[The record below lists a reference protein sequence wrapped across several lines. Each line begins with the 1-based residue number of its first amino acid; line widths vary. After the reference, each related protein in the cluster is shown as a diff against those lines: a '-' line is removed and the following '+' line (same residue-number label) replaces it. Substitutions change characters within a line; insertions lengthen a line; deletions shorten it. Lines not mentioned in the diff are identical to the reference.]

1 MKLRY
6 IVALVACASL
16 SVGVAGVTVWQGGI
30 TNAERVASV
39 LVGVAL
45 AWVMVSVKRD
55 ERYRLTCGA
64 MPHDVRHEQ

>member
-16 SVGVAGVTVWQGGI
+16 SVGVAGAIVWQGVI
-30 TNAERVASV
+30 TNAERVAAV
-39 LVGVAL
+39 LVGVVL

-55 ERYRLTCGA
+55 ERYHLTCGA